1 MEFKLAPEFQ
11 ISAYLASRF
20 KYNLI
25 FMKFGFQSRENTI
38 VWNILFG
45 IDDLD
50 PHFGFT
56 IEVLNKFVTKNKQNI
71 LIDIHC
77 LYPGQN
83 SILKLQYA
91 LLLFTRLE
99 IEIAVKSQ
107 RNVWNFLIS
116 LSYKG
121 IRKFHWSSFAILL
134 KIVS

>member
-1 MEFKLAPEFQ
+1 
-11 ISAYLASRF
+11 
-20 KYNLI
+20 
-25 FMKFGFQSRENTI
+25 MKFGFQSRENTI

-77 LYPGQN
+77 LYPRQN

-107 RNVWNFLIS
+107 RNV
-116 LSYKG
+116 
-121 IRKFHWSSFAILL
+121 
-134 KIVS
+134 